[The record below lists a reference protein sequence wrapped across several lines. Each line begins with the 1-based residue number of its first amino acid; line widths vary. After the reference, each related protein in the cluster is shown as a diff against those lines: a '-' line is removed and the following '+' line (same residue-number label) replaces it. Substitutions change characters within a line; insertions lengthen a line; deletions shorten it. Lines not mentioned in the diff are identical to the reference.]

1 MTIDY
6 VRERITTLRI
16 EKNIS
21 ERQMSLDLGHSPS
34 YINGISSG
42 KKSPSLSELFYI
54 CEYLGIHVSEFFN
67 EVREISL
74 LKQEIYRELCL
85 VEDTDLNVITD
96 MLSYLPRARKK

>member
-6 VRERITTLRI
+6 VRDRITRLRI

-42 KKSPSLSELFYI
+42 KKSPSLAELFYI
-54 CEYLGIHVSEFFN
+54 CEYLNIPVAEFFN
-67 EVREISL
+67 DKEEITL
-74 LKQEIYRELCL
+74 LKQDIYRQLSC
-85 VEDTDLNVITD
+85 VEDKDLNVI
-96 MLSYLPRARKK
+96 LEILPYLPRIRKK